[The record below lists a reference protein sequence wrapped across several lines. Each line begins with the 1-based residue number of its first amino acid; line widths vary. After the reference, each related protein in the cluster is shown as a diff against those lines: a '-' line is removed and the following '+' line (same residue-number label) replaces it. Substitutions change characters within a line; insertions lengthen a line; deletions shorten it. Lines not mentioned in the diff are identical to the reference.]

1 MSVEH
6 WEKYYRDGV
15 IATCP
20 TTPAGEYDLELR
32 EAWETFFSDL
42 PEGARI
48 LDIATGNGAV
58 VVIARET
65 AEGLGRNWAIHGADL
80 ARIDPPRYVNEG
92 DRRFAGCTF
101 HSGMATEAL
110 AFEDAFF
117 DAVTGHYALEY
128 ADIPAA
134 MAQIYRVLRPGGR
147 ARFIVHHDQSVLVAN
162 ARRSLAESGFVLSE
176 TRVYRYLRRLVTM
189 DNAAPSLQG
198 RETTNLRQRI
208 HAIKQGHEQARQAGG
223 GRVLAVTL
231 DAIQRVLSARPGM
244 SPEAAGLEVDRIEAE
259 LRASV
264 RRLRDLLDR
273 ARDDQGMAR
282 IEADARAAG
291 FEISERERQFHA
303 GENLVGWRLTLR
315 KP

>member
-20 TTPAGEYDLELR
+20 TSPAGEYDQELR
-32 EAWETFFSDL
+32 EVWEGLFNDL
-42 PEGARI
+42 PDGDHI

-58 VVIARET
+58 VLIACET
-65 AEGLGRNWAIHGADL
+65 AERLGRRWAIHGADL
-80 ARIDPPRYVNEG
+80 ARIDPPRHVNDG
-92 DRRFAGCTF
+92 ARRFAGCTF
-101 HSGMATEAL
+101 HPGMATEAL
-110 AFEDAFF
+110 TFEDASFN
-117 DAVTGHYALEY
+117 AVTGHYALEY

-134 MAQIYRVLRPGGR
+134 MAQIYRVLKPGGR
-147 ARFIVHHDQSVLVAN
+147 ARFIIHHDQSVLVAN
-162 ARRSLAESGFVLSE
+162 ARRSLAESEFVLSE

-189 DNAAPSLQG
+189 DNAAPSVQG
-198 RETTNLRQRI
+198 RETTNLRKRI
-208 HAIKQGHEQARQAGG
+208 HALRQAHERARQAGG

-244 SPEAAGLEVDRIEAE
+244 TPEAAGLEVDRIEAE

-273 ARDDQGMAR
+273 ARDDQGMAHM
-282 IEADARAAG
+282 EADARGAG
-291 FEISERERQFHA
+291 FEISEREKQFHA
-303 GENLVGWRLTLR
+303 GANLVGWRLTLR